1 MHFFFG
7 FSAMEYSNTSGDS
20 RQPEVLL
27 PRRENLSGSA
37 EIQRGELGGNPSQGD
52 ERNTTTSKL

>member
-1 MHFFFG
+1 MHFFLG
-7 FSAMEYSNTSGDS
+7 FSAIEYSNTSGDS
-20 RQPEVLL
+20 RQPEVLF
-27 PRRENLSGSA
+27 RENLSGSA